1 MNDAEM
7 LLILNKIDTKIN
19 NLVES
24 MNNFKK
30 DIGDEIQIDSSI
42 PNNNELDNVINKLEN
57 ISYNINNS
65 IISKLD
71 EK

>member
-1 MNDAEM
+1 MNYAEM